1 MVAVHDVM
9 GTHVLQVHTLLLEE
23 LQSFVHVLQAVDAHL
38 ALGGPWLRD
47 GNGLVGMTG
56 LHRHTRSGCN
66 LYLLMP
72 SASSAL
78 HPLGQIHSHS

>member
-23 LQSFVHVLQAVDAHL
+23 LQSFVHILQAVDAHL
-38 ALGGPWLRD
+38 AFGGPWLRD

-66 LYLLMP
+66 LYPLMP